1 VNRSA
6 GSIGIEAASP
16 PLSDFQPSASVLSG
30 LYLTIDEY
38 ISRRD
43 RTALDRYQEGRDTIR
58 FMGPA
63 HSAEWDHRKIDTK
76 CG

>member
-1 VNRSA
+1 M
-6 GSIGIEAASP
+6 GSLRL
-16 PLSDFQPSASVLSG
+16 LSD

-38 ISRRD
+38 ISDRD
-43 RTALDRYQEGRDTIR
+43 RAALVRSQEGRDTTR
-58 FMGPA
+58 FMSPA

>member
-1 VNRSA
+1 MGFLR
-6 GSIGIEAASP
+6 
-16 PLSDFQPSASVLSG
+16 LLSG

-38 ISRRD
+38 ISDRD
-43 RTALDRYQEGRDTIR
+43 RAALVRSQEGRDTAR
-58 FMGPA
+58 FMSPA